1 MSETRKYYAMDGV
14 EIPEEEIRRL
24 NPHMFDTSLPIPA
37 PRIGDLVSV
46 CSERPES
53 RYPWGVVVGLSERS
67 EAAALDPQFWGPRN
81 PPIDAIIGLTR
92 PMHRDAYLN
101 DPVKTWEKKLLIKFL
116 AVIIRA
122 DG

>member
-1 MSETRKYYAMDGV
+1 M
-14 EIPEEEIRRL
+14 
-24 NPHMFDTSLPIPA
+24 
-37 PRIGDLVSV
+37 SV
-46 CSERPES
+46 CSDRPES

-67 EAAALDPQFWGPRN
+67 VPALERDVDLLGPQFWGPRN

-92 PMHRDAYLN
+92 PMCRDAYLN